1 MIISYGYRVLSFL
14 NIMKVKG
21 ERCKRIQ
28 RPHLAWVVVA
38 HAMLHY
44 MPDQLAICQDNE
56 MSSSM
61 LMLKVIK
68 TVIEG
73 KQLTPNAQSCFKLP
87 ENSEKASS
95 IHFLRGQRCIVSK
108 MTQHCRI
115 YLCLLCFFVHFDN
128 ILQIKSFFLF
138 EVRSQSLQRCQK
150 RNSSR
155 DEKVQ

>member
-38 HAMLHY
+38 HALLHC
-44 MPDQLAICQDNE
+44 MPDQLLICQDNE
-56 MSSSM
+56 MSSPM
-61 LMLKVIK
+61 LILKVIK

-87 ENSEKASS
+87 EDSEKASS
-95 IHFLRGQRCIVSK
+95 IHFQRGTTLLRVEDDATLS
-108 MTQHCRI
+108 H
-115 YLCLLCFFVHFDN
+115 LLVPA
-128 ILQIKSFFLF
+128 LLL
-138 EVRSQSLQRCQK
+138 RTLR
-150 RNSSR
+150 
-155 DEKVQ
+155 